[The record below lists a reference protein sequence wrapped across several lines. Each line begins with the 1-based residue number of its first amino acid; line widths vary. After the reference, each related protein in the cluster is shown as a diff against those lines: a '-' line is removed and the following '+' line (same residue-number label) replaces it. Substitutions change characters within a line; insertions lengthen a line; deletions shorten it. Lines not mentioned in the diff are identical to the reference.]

1 MHDMW
6 PELMTERL
14 HLVPCNEAHLDGLSA
29 MNSDPEVMR
38 YITGRAETRS
48 ETHLMIERV
57 KERWAKWGYSW
68 WTVLERQ
75 SGEIIG
81 AGCIQNL
88 RRDGSEPDPSCPLE
102 IGWRLRRDKWHRGF
116 AIEAARAMANF
127 GFTRLRTETL
137 YAVCHPANSASIG
150 VMAKLGMHYRGLED
164 WYSQK
169 LATYGIAAD
178 EWLRAQATRQ
188 AG

>member
-1 MHDMW
+1 
-6 PELMTERL
+6 
-14 HLVPCNEAHLDGLSA
+14 
-29 MNSDPEVMR
+29 
-38 YITGRAETRS
+38 
-48 ETHLMIERV
+48 
-57 KERWAKWGYSW
+57 
-68 WTVLERQ
+68 
-75 SGEIIG
+75 
-81 AGCIQNL
+81 
-88 RRDGSEPDPSCPLE
+88 
-102 IGWRLRRDKWHRGF
+102 
-116 AIEAARAMANF
+116 MANF